1 VTEQDRTTEPD
12 QIAVAEALFATI
24 GVLRREVRRA
34 AGQPWLLQSL
44 GSSQLELLRLI
55 RRQPGVSVADAATEL
70 GLAANSVSTLVGQL
84 SEAGLIRRA
93 PDPTDRRVARLTL
106 TGAARRHTDAWRDR
120 RSAVAGTAIGRL
132 SARDRALLESA
143 LPVLDKITDSVR
155 SARRAEQRSE
165 PPDERLRE
173 GRGAQ

>member
-106 TGAARRHTDAWRDR
+106 TSTARRHTAWRDR
-120 RSAVAGTAIGRL
+120 RSAVAATAIGRL
-132 SARDRALLESA
+132 SARDRALLENA

-155 SARRAEQRSE
+155 SARGAEQRSE